1 MILFEE
7 LKDIVLVGHS
17 YGGMVITGVADRV
30 PDRIRKMIYLDAF
43 VPNDGE
49 SLKSIQG
56 KEFDRVMAM
65 SKDGMLVPPWVKA
78 DQPFPKDVPHP
89 INTLTQ
95 PVSLKNAA
103 AKKLPAAY
111 ILTIDAGKK
120 AEEDTF
126 FPSSQRAKQRGW
138 KVIEMVADHNPQWSK
153 VEELVN
159 LLEANK

>member
-1 MILFEE
+1 
-7 LKDIVLVGHS
+7 
-17 YGGMVITGVADRV
+17 
-30 PDRIRKMIYLDAF
+30 
-43 VPNDGE
+43 
-49 SLKSIQG
+49 
-56 KEFDRVMAM
+56 
-65 SKDGMLVPPWVKA
+65 
-78 DQPFPKDVPHP
+78 
-89 INTLTQ
+89 
-95 PVSLKNAA
+95 VSLKNAA

-126 FPSSQRAKQRGW
+126 FHSSQRAKQRGW